1 MSSRELCFLSVHEL
15 AGKTRAREI
24 SPRETVEAHLDQID
38 DLNPTL
44 NSFITVCHEEA
55 MVAAALA
62 EEEISSGQYRG
73 PLHGIP
79 FGVKDI
85 IDTGGIRTTQGSSF
99 YSQNV
104 PDKDAECVRRLKEA
118 GAIVIGKC
126 NTHEFAAGSTT
137 KNPHF
142 GACANPWDTSRV
154 PAGSSGGSGAAV
166 AARMCPAA
174 LGSDTGGSIR
184 GPAAI
189 CGVNGLKPTYGR
201 VSLAG
206 VFPNATSLDH
216 IGPFA
221 RSSRDC
227 ALILQGMAGYD
238 PADPASTDMPVPDFS
253 AEMEGGVKGL
263 RLALCPD
270 LIQIEIDHGVEKAFS
285 DAMEVLRGLGANIKM
300 VACPFAKELNSE
312 RQPIADAELLAVH
325 RENLDKFPERFGDDV
340 RARLENARKTTL
352 SMYIR
357 ALQKKIILIRQAEAL
372 FAPYDGLLL
381 PAYSCVGAPIDTV
394 MATINGKKVPFL
406 GASRPLTGPH
416 NFTGFPSQVVP
427 TGFSPIVNMPV
438 AMQIVGMPGAEARI
452 LRIAHAY
459 EQATLEVRN
468 RLPEILKA

>member
-1 MSSRELCFLSVHEL
+1 
-15 AGKTRAREI
+15 
-24 SPRETVEAHLDQID
+24 
-38 DLNPTL
+38 
-44 NSFITVCHEEA
+44 
-55 MVAAALA
+55 
-62 EEEISSGQYRG
+62 
-73 PLHGIP
+73 
-79 FGVKDI
+79 
-85 IDTGGIRTTQGSSF
+85 
-99 YSQNV
+99 
-104 PDKDAECVRRLKEA
+104 
-118 GAIVIGKC
+118 
-126 NTHEFAAGSTT
+126 
-137 KNPHF
+137 
-142 GACANPWDTSRV
+142 
-154 PAGSSGGSGAAV
+154 
-166 AARMCPAA
+166 
-174 LGSDTGGSIR
+174 
-184 GPAAI
+184 
-189 CGVNGLKPTYGR
+189 
-201 VSLAG
+201 
-206 VFPNATSLDH
+206 
-216 IGPFA
+216 
-221 RSSRDC
+221 
-227 ALILQGMAGYD
+227 
-238 PADPASTDMPVPDFS
+238 
-253 AEMEGGVKGL
+253 
-263 RLALCPD
+263 

-357 ALQKKIILIRQAEAL
+357 ALQKKTILIRQAEAL